1 MEIDPFDPFGSCKRW
16 IFIALLSSNGCS
28 KSEKQSWL
36 SLGPEKSTPTSM
48 EIWLPSYM
56 AIFINHY
63 NGSLWTKTSK
73 IRLVTKVSFTQTS
86 VGTFLTAPRFAIF
99 LNTAGGAWDN
109 AKKYIEQGCGR
120 WDLPPTD
127 RILDLNL
134 YVVGDHFPCVL
145 VHVYFFRYLK
155 MFIWLALFCSSF
167 ARDLC
172 LVHSISVSMSPL
184 NGLTSEAYFV
194 QSLIHFGCIKNVER
208 LILRF
213 CQVASHIPL
222 KPSGLPGMKL
232 LMEEI
237 RHHLECKKRWK

>member
-1 MEIDPFDPFGSCKRW
+1 
-16 IFIALLSSNGCS
+16 
-28 KSEKQSWL
+28 
-36 SLGPEKSTPTSM
+36 M

-134 YVVGDHFPCVL
+134 YVVGDHFPCFL
-145 VHVYFFRYLK
+145 VHVYFFQVFEDVYLIS
-155 MFIWLALFCSSF
+155 FILFVLRKRFVSSSFYFCKYVSFEWLDFRSLFCSIPHPLWLHQKRREIDSEILPGCIPHSPETQRF
-167 ARDLC
+167 ARNETVDGRN
-172 LVHSISVSMSPL
+172 P
-184 NGLTSEAYFV
+184 A
-194 QSLIHFGCIKNVER
+194 
-208 LILRF
+208 
-213 CQVASHIPL
+213 P
-222 KPSGLPGMKL
+222 PGM
-232 LMEEI
+232 
-237 RHHLECKKRWK
+237 